1 MTDPRLFHPR
11 PRDWTWWAWAL
22 TTALLACTVAGDGR
36 ALAAATGLTALQ
48 ALAVAVRD
56 RRLTSFA
63 LQLRLVFLLLLLVG
77 SLPGMTW
84 VLWVLLFGTCAL
96 VLFGY
101 CLLAR
106 LLSLLPWNGRE
117 GWSWNRLRRTFF
129 SAPDPTRAAASRR
142 RGGCDGSLCT
152 IEAQVAPPSRPEGVG

>member
-1 MTDPRLFHPR
+1 MTAPRLFHPR

-22 TTALLACTVAGDGR
+22 TATLLACTVAGDGH

-48 ALAVAVRD
+48 AVVVAWRD
-56 RRLTSFA
+56 RRLTAFA
-63 LQLRLVFLLLLLVG
+63 LQLRLAFLLLLLAG

-84 VLWVLLFGTCAL
+84 VLWVLLFGTSAL

-117 GWSWNRLRRTFF
+117 AWSWDRLRRTFF
-129 SAPDPTRAAASRR
+129 SAPDPSRAAASRR
-142 RGGCDGSLCT
+142 LGGCDGSLCT
-152 IEAQVAPPSRPEGVG
+152 IEAQVAPRNRPPGVC